1 MLFWRKALCAEW
13 EDMVPK
19 WTSTVVTLALAVL
32 LDVIGAPAAAQDYP
46 NRPIT
51 LVVPFPAGGGND
63 ALARVVAEKMSKTL
77 GQQVVVENRAGAGGT
92 IGTRAVAKAPADGY
106 TILLSYTGTLA
117 INPSLYPNAGIDPRK
132 DFAPIGLIAFLPSV
146 LVVHP
151 SLPVRNTGE
160 LIAYAKAN
168 RGKIN
173 YGFVP
178 STVGHITT
186 ELFARTAGIELTSIP
201 YKGNGNALGDLLG
214 GHVSMMFISLLPII
228 GNVKAGTLRALAITS
243 PQRSALLP
251 DVPPISESG
260 LPGFSAVTHY
270 GLAAPPG
277 TPRPVIERLNKE
289 LHAALAMDDV
299 RAKLSVDGAVPLPG
313 TPEAYATVIDTEEK
327 NWGSTVRSLN
337 LKVE

>member
-1 MLFWRKALCAEW
+1 MLFPR
-13 EDMVPK
+13 
-19 WTSTVVTLALAVL
+19 ALAVAVLAGL
-32 LDVIGAPAAAQDYP
+32 LLGAPAPAQDYP
-46 NRPIT
+46 TRPII

-92 IGTRAVAKAPADGY
+92 IGTRAVAKAAPDGY

-117 INPSLYPNAGIDPRK
+117 INPSLYPNAGYDPRK
-132 DFAPIGLIAFLPSV
+132 DFAPIGLIAYLPSV

-151 SLPVRNTGE
+151 SLPVKTTAE
-160 LIAYAKAN
+160 LIAHAKAN

-173 YGFVP
+173 YAFVP

-186 ELFARTAGIELTSIP
+186 ELFARSAGIELTSIP

-277 TPRPVIERLNKE
+277 TPRAIVERLNKE
-289 LHAALAMDDV
+289 LQAALKLDDV
-299 RAKLSVDGAVPLPG
+299 RVKLSIDGAVPLPG
-313 TPEAYATVIDTEEK
+313 TPEAYAAVIDTEEK
-327 NWGSTVRSLN
+327 NWGSIVKSLN